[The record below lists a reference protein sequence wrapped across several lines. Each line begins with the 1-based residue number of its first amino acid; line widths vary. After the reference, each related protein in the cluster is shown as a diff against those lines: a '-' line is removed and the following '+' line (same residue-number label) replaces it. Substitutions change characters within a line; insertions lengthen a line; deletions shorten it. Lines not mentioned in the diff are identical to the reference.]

1 MANISKFRA
10 NLKHINQIAVMHRE
24 TERVETNPAAQHV
37 SQTEST
43 RDRWRKR
50 GREETMGSP
59 VEIRNYDTFGQTDST
74 LKYVIRELERERE
87 RLREHAA

>member
-37 SQTEST
+37 RQTERT
-43 RDRWRKR
+43 RGRWRER
-50 GREETMGSP
+50 ETMGSP

-74 LKYVIRELERERE
+74 LKYVIRELERERACS
-87 RLREHAA
+87 LNGI

>member
-24 TERVETNPAAQHV
+24 SRNKSSSSTCQPDREHKRQMERE
-37 SQTEST
+37 
-43 RDRWRKR
+43 
-50 GREETMGSP
+50 REETMGSP

-74 LKYVIRELERERE
+74 LKYVIRELERERACS
-87 RLREHAA
+87 LNGI